1 MNLGKGD
8 ALFTTSTP
16 DEFSLRPC
24 DVTTEAQIM
33 VAEKIMRK
41 RRNILCELAKWPQVK
56 KDYFWI
62 SELFEIFIHDREL
75 ANHAKHGEPSGKRD
89 NALQ

>member
-8 ALFTTSTP
+8 ALFTTSMP

-24 DVTTEAQIM
+24 DVTTEAQMM

-41 RRNILCELAKWPQVK
+41 RCNILCELAK
-56 KDYFWI
+56 
-62 SELFEIFIHDREL
+62 
-75 ANHAKHGEPSGKRD
+75 
-89 NALQ
+89 

>member
-24 DVTTEAQIM
+24 DVTTEAQMM

-41 RRNILCELAKWPQVK
+41 RCNILCELAK
-56 KDYFWI
+56 
-62 SELFEIFIHDREL
+62 
-75 ANHAKHGEPSGKRD
+75 
-89 NALQ
+89 